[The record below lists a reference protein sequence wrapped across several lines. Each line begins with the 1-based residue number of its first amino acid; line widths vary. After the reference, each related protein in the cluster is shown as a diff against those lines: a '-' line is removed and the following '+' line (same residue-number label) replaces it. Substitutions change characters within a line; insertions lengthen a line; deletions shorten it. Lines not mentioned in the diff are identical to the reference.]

1 MINRNYSQLT
11 LDEVVFEQR
20 NQAYGA
26 FELRQIYNY
35 HLLKS
40 VFIMF
45 FGVSMLAVVP
55 IVLNYINTGKIEPIS
70 IIENK
75 DNDVP
80 YIFTPIEIIPEIIPK
95 TEKPAAISK
104 PIVSTNLAY
113 KPVENVPEKPVE
125 AIENAGVK
133 TDIVDANL
141 TKSDLNSIINGG
153 LENAPIETNVL
164 EVDVPI
170 NFASS
175 MPVFKGLNLY
185 LSKNLI
191 FPSEMAAKGVSGK
204 LVVSFIVGKNGKIR
218 DLKIARSSG
227 YEAFD
232 NEALR
237 VVAQMPDWQPGLQ
250 NNKAVSVLQLLPI
263 NFKLLEDK

>member
-70 IIENK
+70 NIENK
-75 DNDVP
+75 DNDIP
-80 YIFTPIEIIPEIIPK
+80 YIFTPIEIIPDIIPK
-95 TEKPAAISK
+95 AEKPSAVSK

-125 AIENAGVK
+125 LVENTGVK
-133 TDIVDANL
+133 TDIIDASPAKTDVNP
-141 TKSDLNSIINGG
+141 TFNTG
-153 LENAPIETNVL
+153 LADAPTETNID
-164 EVDVPI
+164 EVDLPI
-170 NFASS
+170 NYASL

-250 NNKAVSVLQLLPI
+250 NDKAVSVLQLLPI